1 MEIDRVDIDI
11 LITDPDNARK
21 HDEKNIK
28 AIIGSLKKFDQVEPL
43 VVRRQNNVVIGGN
56 GRLEAMKKMGMTEV
70 SVHYVDL
77 DDQKAKALAL
87 ALNRTSEL
95 ATWDDDIL
103 GKALQTLQEDGFDI
117 GDIGFDVGD
126 WDTPEKEGLS
136 DPDEIPEVAQNVRG
150 VLRGQIWKLDSHFLL
165 CGDSTSKE
173 DVERLMNGEK
183 ADMVF
188 TDPPYGIE
196 YDDAKKTKWTRQ
208 NESSKMN
215 NFGQIKNDEIKVEVF
230 VASILE
236 FFGYANR
243 IFIWGVLNG
252 NGNVPGGSFIV
263 WDKKNEAQ
271 EKCPFGDFDICWSKN
286 VGWKMLRHMW
296 GGFIS
301 KEKGEPRWH
310 PTQKPVSLIVDF
322 FERWGK
328 PNDLV
333 VDLFLGSGSTLIAC
347 EKTNRKCYGMEIDPH
362 YCSVIIERWEKFSGK
377 KAELIGVKNEQN

>member
-1 MEIDRVDIDI
+1 MEISHVDIDI

-56 GRLEAMKKMGMTEV
+56 GRLEAMKKMGMSEV

-117 GDIGFDVGD
+117 ADIGFDVGD

-150 VLRGQIWKLDSHFLL
+150 VLRGQIWRLGEHRMM

-188 TDPPYGIE
+188 TDPPYGINAPCDRVE
-196 YDDAKKTKWTRQ
+196 HRETFKKQGIAKNHKYRQIEGDQTTEVANKAIELMDADCLILWGGNYYDLPPSPCW
-208 NESSKMN
+208 
-215 NFGQIKNDEIKVEVF
+215 
-230 VASILE
+230 
-236 FFGYANR
+236 
-243 IFIWGVLNG
+243 
-252 NGNVPGGSFIV
+252 IV
-263 WDKKNEAQ
+263 WDKRVEENQSDLNSDCELAWVKHKHKASVRIFRHLWKGMIRASEKSEAR
-271 EKCPFGDFDICWSKN
+271 
-286 VGWKMLRHMW
+286 V
-296 GGFIS
+296 
-301 KEKGEPRWH
+301 H
-310 PTQKPVSLIVDF
+310 PTQKPIALAEWC
-322 FERWGK
+322 FENYGNPK
-328 PNDLV
+328 SV

-347 EKTNRKCYGMEIDPH
+347 EKTNRKCYGLEIDPH

-377 KAELIGVKNEQN
+377 IATLAAKK